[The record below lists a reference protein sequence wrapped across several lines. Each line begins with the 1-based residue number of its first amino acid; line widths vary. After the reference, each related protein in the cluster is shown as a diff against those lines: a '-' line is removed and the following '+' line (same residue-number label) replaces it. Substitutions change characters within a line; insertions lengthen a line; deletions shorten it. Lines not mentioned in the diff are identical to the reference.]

1 MRQSS
6 SLPSLSGQCSRLVES
21 TLYVARGVSGSQ
33 SPAEWLPMRFAHNS
47 DGSISFWSAAQSE
60 TFLDADWSQLFT
72 VAPWK
77 PIQSDGR
84 SLYPFSLS
92 SVPLPGRPR
101 YQQGPQPSE
110 TALRRNLML
119 AAPSDV
125 LRRRWLSS
133 LARKIGSTQL
143 RPSSTWGELEDGADA
158 VDRPKRRFMEL
169 GALQAGL
176 EKTRFLGRSI
186 PRLPPARAEFWEAK
200 SSLQMVRDLYDG
212 YASDP
217 LSCQPLHGEQG
228 GKSDDFMSQYL
239 EKQAVIEFLLHRK
252 QGRLEEVKTASCKA
266 ETRHQEQVQAVK
278 PSQVEKEVKI
288 VTGCSFQ
295 LLAWTENLKFQ
306 EDILRN
312 EQWSGGAIFARA
324 NMDDPSFEL
333 AVSPQDCPESHPIII
348 GIAPPDADLSQANFF
363 GSCGGVFMCLG
374 GSASEGR
381 LGAMG
386 APGGPFIQ
394 GFGQRQR
401 PDLPKGHRGCQ
412 VQINFTEAV
421 DTTGQ
426 LLGHVC
432 FMVTDERGRHH
443 QHVPKF
449 RRQIEGG
456 VGWFPCIL
464 LCNPDTS
471 VQVLRLK

>member
-60 TFLDADWSQLFT
+60 TFLDADWSQPFT

-92 SVPLPGRPR
+92 YVPLPGRPR

-200 SSLQMVRDLYDG
+200 SCLQMVRDLYDG

>member
-92 SVPLPGRPR
+92 YVPLPGRPR